1 MVGPGNWPFTAMTVF
16 SWQSRV
22 TFVSFIC
29 KICHSPYLPSN
40 GEAEAGGEGA
50 AGGPAEEAEEGCER
64 AGVAVEEEGV
74 LSLQVQ
80 EAAAAARLRHGST
93 DPWVA

>member
-1 MVGPGNWPFTAMTVF
+1 MPKT
-16 SWQSRV
+16 SD
-22 TFVSFIC
+22 
-29 KICHSPYLPSN
+29 

-80 EAAAAARLRHGST
+80 EAAAARLRHGST